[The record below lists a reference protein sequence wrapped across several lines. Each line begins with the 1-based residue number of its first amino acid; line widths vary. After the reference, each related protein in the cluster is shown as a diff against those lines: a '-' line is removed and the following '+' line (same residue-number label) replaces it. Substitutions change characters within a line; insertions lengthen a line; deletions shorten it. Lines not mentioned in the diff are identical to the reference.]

1 MNLAEEY
8 RLSEYRDLGML
19 DGNDKVHIVRNGI
32 NGMICV
38 RKVLAPE
45 LMDIYQFL
53 MCQTRFQSDFS
64 EPRSGLPQRIIALW
78 MVENLKFHVNTMSQ
92 RQSRMIYLFL
102 RLNTA
107 VKMKL

>member
-45 LMDIYQFL
+45 LMDIISFYGIT
-53 MCQTRFQSDFS
+53 TRHIHRKYMSAY
-64 EPRSGLPQRIIALW
+64 GHRI
-78 MVENLKFHVNTMSQ
+78 T
-92 RQSRMIYLFL
+92 
-102 RLNTA
+102 
-107 VKMKL
+107 